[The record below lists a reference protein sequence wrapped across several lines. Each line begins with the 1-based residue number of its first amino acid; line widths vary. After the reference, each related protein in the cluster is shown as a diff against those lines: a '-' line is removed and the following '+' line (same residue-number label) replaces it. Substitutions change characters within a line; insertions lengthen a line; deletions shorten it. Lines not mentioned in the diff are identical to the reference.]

1 MKKFLIVA
9 FLSLGMTAC
18 SNENSTTD
26 NNFNEQSIYGEWI
39 LFQIKNLE
47 TEKVRSPKDGNG
59 IETNENLYFLTLQ
72 SDSILKGK
80 TLANEFYGNYSIEDN
95 SKVKLIHTKIDIV
108 SEVLEPVNGDGEY
121 FLKQIEGDLIYQLQ
135 GENLYLFFDNSTK
148 CFIFKSNTM

>member
-47 TEKVRSPKDGNG
+47 TEEVRSPKDGNG

-72 SDSILKGK
+72 SDNILKGK
-80 TLANEFYGNYSIEDN
+80 TLVNEFSGNYKLEEKSVI
-95 SKVKLIHTKIDIV
+95 KLIYTSINIA
-108 SEVLEPVNGDGEY
+108 SEVLEPKEGDGEY
-121 FLKQIEGDLIYQLQ
+121 FLKNIEGDLIYQLQ